1 MLLFLFYYS
10 VIPECETLNNTHHVL
25 DSRFSSGPLACALSA
40 SRGQVY
46 SNLWSCLDFKAC
58 SPH

>member
-25 DSRFSSGPLACALSA
+25 DSRFSSGPLACPLNA

-46 SNLWSCLDFKAC
+46 SDL
-58 SPH
+58 